1 MLMNCYEDLKYRG
14 LIKDMT
20 NNEDFIEKLN
30 NGGMTFYIGTDPTA
44 DSLHLGHLS
53 SFLICERLAR
63 YGHHPIVL
71 VGGATG
77 LIGDPR
83 PTKER
88 EEKAKN
94 EIFNN
99 VKGIESQLKKYFPNC
114 EMVNNYD
121 WNKDI
126 TMIDFLRDIGKYFNV
141 PYMLN
146 KDIVRR
152 RLDEGI
158 SYTEFS
164 YQLLQA
170 NDFLWLYQN
179 KNCIME
185 VAGQDQWGNITSGI
199 DLIRRKLG
207 KEAYAFT
214 MPLVTT
220 KDGTKFGKSEGN
232 ALWLDKDKTSSYE
245 MYQYL
250 LNSEDEMVID
260 YLKRFTFLSK
270 EEIDELEKRNKECPE
285 KREAGKALAFE
296 VVKFLH
302 GEDEAIK
309 ARETSMKIFSGE
321 ISDDMPTVDINVD
334 NKDILSIIV
343 ASNLAPSKSEARRL
357 VVQGGISVDE
367 DKIIDPNYVID
378 KNTVV
383 IKKGKKKIIK
393 VNINI

>member
-1 MLMNCYEDLKYRG
+1 MNCYEDLKYRG

-99 VKGIESQLKKYFPNC
+99 VKGIENQLKKYFPNC

-270 EEIDELEKRNKECPE
+270 EEIDELERRNKECPE

-321 ISDDMPTVDINVD
+321 ISDDMPSVDINVD
-334 NKDILSIIV
+334 SKDILSIIV

>member
-1 MLMNCYEDLKYRG
+1 MNCYEDLKYRG

-99 VKGIESQLKKYFPNC
+99 VKGIENQLKKYFPNC

-270 EEIDELEKRNKECPE
+270 EEIDELERRNKECPE

-321 ISDDMPTVDINVD
+321 ISDDMPSVDINVD
-334 NKDILSIIV
+334 SKDILSIIV

-383 IKKGKKKIIK
+383 IKKGKKKILK

>member
-1 MLMNCYEDLKYRG
+1 MNCYEDLKYRG

-99 VKGIESQLKKYFPNC
+99 VKGIENQLKKYFPNC

-270 EEIDELEKRNKECPE
+270 EEIDELERRNKECPE

-383 IKKGKKKIIK
+383 IKKGKKKILK

>member
-1 MLMNCYEDLKYRG
+1 MNCYEDLKYRG

-99 VKGIESQLKKYFPNC
+99 VKGIENQLKKYFPNC

-126 TMIDFLRDIGKYFNV
+126 SMIDFLRDIGKYFNV

-270 EEIDELEKRNKECPE
+270 EEIDELERKNKECPE

>member
-1 MLMNCYEDLKYRG
+1 MNCYEDLKYRG

-99 VKGIESQLKKYFPNC
+99 VKGIENQLKKYFPNC

-126 TMIDFLRDIGKYFNV
+126 TMIDFLRDVGKYFNV

-270 EEIDELEKRNKECPE
+270 EEIDELERKNKECPE

>member
-1 MLMNCYEDLKYRG
+1 MNCYEDLKYRG

-99 VKGIESQLKKYFPNC
+99 VKGIENQLKKYFPNC

-270 EEIDELEKRNKECPE
+270 EEIDELERRNKECPE

-321 ISDDMPTVDINVD
+321 ISDDMPSVDIDVD
-334 NKDILSIIV
+334 SKDILSIIV

>member
-1 MLMNCYEDLKYRG
+1 MNCYEDLKYRG

-99 VKGIESQLKKYFPNC
+99 VKGIENQLKKYFPNC

-321 ISDDMPTVDINVD
+321 ISDDMPSVDINVD
-334 NKDILSIIV
+334 SKDILSIIV

>member
-1 MLMNCYEDLKYRG
+1 MNCYEDLKYRG

-99 VKGIESQLKKYFPNC
+99 VKGIENQLKKYFPNC

-126 TMIDFLRDIGKYFNV
+126 SMIDFLRDIGKYFNV

-270 EEIDELEKRNKECPE
+270 EEIDELERKNKECPE

-334 NKDILSIIV
+334 NKNILSIIV

>member
-1 MLMNCYEDLKYRG
+1 MNCYEDLKYRG

-99 VKGIESQLKKYFPNC
+99 VKGIENQLKKYFPNC

-270 EEIDELEKRNKECPE
+270 EEIDELERRNKECPE

-334 NKDILSIIV
+334 NKDILSIVV
-343 ASNLAPSKSEARRL
+343 ASKLAPSKSEARRL

>member
-1 MLMNCYEDLKYRG
+1 MNCYEDLKYRG

-99 VKGIESQLKKYFPNC
+99 VKGIENQLKKYFPNC

>member
-1 MLMNCYEDLKYRG
+1 MNCYEDLKYRG

-99 VKGIESQLKKYFPNC
+99 VKGIENQLKKYFPNC

-270 EEIDELEKRNKECPE
+270 EEIDELERRNKECPE

-367 DKIIDPNYVID
+367 DKIMDPNYVID

>member
-1 MLMNCYEDLKYRG
+1 MNCYEDLKYRG

-99 VKGIESQLKKYFPNC
+99 VKGIENQLKKYFPNC

-270 EEIDELEKRNKECPE
+270 EEIDELERRNKECPE

>member
-1 MLMNCYEDLKYRG
+1 MNCYEDLKYRG

-99 VKGIESQLKKYFPNC
+99 VKGIENQLKKYFPNC

-126 TMIDFLRDIGKYFNV
+126 TMIDFLRDVGKYFNV

-199 DLIRRKLG
+199 DLIRKKLG

-270 EEIDELEKRNKECPE
+270 EEIDELERKNKECPE

-334 NKDILSIIV
+334 NKNILSIIV
-343 ASNLAPSKSEARRL
+343 ASKLAPSKSEARRL

-383 IKKGKKKIIK
+383 IKKGKKKILK

>member
-1 MLMNCYEDLKYRG
+1 MNCYEDLKYRG

-99 VKGIESQLKKYFPNC
+99 VKGIENQLKKYFPNC

-126 TMIDFLRDIGKYFNV
+126 TMIDFLRDVGKYFNV

-270 EEIDELEKRNKECPE
+270 EEIDELERKNKECPE

-334 NKDILSIIV
+334 NKNILSIIV
-343 ASNLAPSKSEARRL
+343 ASKLAPSKSEARRL

-383 IKKGKKKIIK
+383 IKKGKKKILK

>member
-1 MLMNCYEDLKYRG
+1 MNCYEDLKYRG

-88 EEKAKN
+88 EEKAKK

-99 VKGIESQLKKYFPNC
+99 VKGIENQLKKYFPNC

-126 TMIDFLRDIGKYFNV
+126 SMIDFLRDVGKYFNV

-270 EEIDELEKRNKECPE
+270 EEIDELERKNKECPE

>member
-1 MLMNCYEDLKYRG
+1 MNCYEDLKYRG

-99 VKGIESQLKKYFPNC
+99 VKGIENQLKKYFPNC

-199 DLIRRKLG
+199 DLIRKKLG

-270 EEIDELEKRNKECPE
+270 EEIDELERRNKECPE

-343 ASNLAPSKSEARRL
+343 ASKLAPSKSEARRL

>member
-1 MLMNCYEDLKYRG
+1 MNCYEDLKYRG

-99 VKGIESQLKKYFPNC
+99 VKGIENQLKKYFPNC

-126 TMIDFLRDIGKYFNV
+126 TMIDFLRDVGKYFNV

-199 DLIRRKLG
+199 DLIRKKLG

-270 EEIDELEKRNKECPE
+270 EEIDELERRNKECPE

-343 ASNLAPSKSEARRL
+343 ASKLAPSKSEARRL

>member
-1 MLMNCYEDLKYRG
+1 MNCYEDLKYRG

-99 VKGIESQLKKYFPNC
+99 VKGIENQLKKYFPNC

-126 TMIDFLRDIGKYFNV
+126 SMIDFLRDIGKYFNV

-270 EEIDELEKRNKECPE
+270 EEIDELERRNKECPE

-302 GEDEAIK
+302 GEDEATK

>member
-1 MLMNCYEDLKYRG
+1 MNCYEDLKYRG

-99 VKGIESQLKKYFPNC
+99 VKGIENQLKKYFPNC

-270 EEIDELEKRNKECPE
+270 EEIDELERRNKECPE

-321 ISDDMPTVDINVD
+321 ISDDMPSVDINVD